1 MPHQPLSNRPLSNQR
16 IVLGVTGSIA
26 CYKSADLASK
36 LAQAGA
42 QVDTILTRAA
52 AEFVTPL
59 TFQSVTGRRAYTDD
73 DLWGSEAHVL
83 HIGLAHD
90 AGLLLIA
97 PATAH
102 TIAKLA
108 QGLAEDL
115 LSVTALAA
123 DCPLV
128 IAPAMDAGMFSHAA
142 TQANVQVLQQRGA
155 LFIGPEEGHLASGLV
170 AKGRMSEPVDIFG
183 RVRYL
188 LTRSGPLQGR
198 KVVVT
203 AGGTREALDPVRFL
217 GNHSSGKQGYALAQ
231 AALDAGAEVTLVT
244 AARLPCPAGA
254 RCVEVDSAQEM
265 RDAVLREIEDADALI
280 MAAAVADFRPAHAA
294 ARKIKKEAGV
304 PTIELARNPDIL
316 LEVDQQRR
324 ASGQPAVVVGFAAET
339 DDLLE
344 NAKSKLEKKGL
355 SLIVAN
361 DIGAADAGFGVDT
374 NRVTLLA
381 DDGSSET
388 LPLLSKA
395 EVAQRVVEWTANRL
409 TGHES
414 E

>member
-1 MPHQPLSNRPLSNQR
+1 MPHQPLSNQR

-42 QVDTILTRAA
+42 QVDTVLTRAA
-52 AEFVTPL
+52 TEFVTPL

-90 AGLLLIA
+90 ADLLVVA

-123 DCPLV
+123 GCPLV
-128 IAPAMDAGMFSHAA
+128 IAPAMDAGMFSHPAN
-142 TQANVQVLQQRGA
+142 QANVQILQQRGA
-155 LFIGPEEGHLASGLV
+155 VIIGPEAGHLASGLV
-170 AKGRMSEPVDIFG
+170 AVGRMSEPADIFG
-183 RVRYL
+183 RIRYL

-198 KVVVT
+198 KIVVT

-217 GNHSSGKQGYALAQ
+217 SNHSSGKQGYALAQ
-231 AALDAGAEVTLVT
+231 AALDAGAEVALVIS
-244 AARLPCPAGA
+244 AQLSCPAGA
-254 RCVEVDSAQEM
+254 RCVEVNSAQEM
-265 RDAVLREIEDADALI
+265 CAAVLHETEDADVLV
-280 MAAAVADFRPAHAA
+280 MAAAVADFRPAHTAEH
-294 ARKIKKEAGV
+294 KIKKEMGV
-304 PTIELARNPDIL
+304 PSIELARNPDIL
-316 LEVDQQRR
+316 LEVAQQRSATGR
-324 ASGQPAVVVGFAAET
+324 PAVVVGFAAET

-344 NAKSKLEKKGL
+344 NAKSKLERKGL

-361 DIGAADAGFGVDT
+361 DISAPDAGFSVDT

-381 DDGSSET
+381 DDGSAET
-388 LPLLSKA
+388 LPLMSKTD
-395 EVAQRVVEWTANRL
+395 VAQRVVQWIAGRL
-409 TGHES
+409 STQKQD
-414 E
+414 